1 MMPDLISSMKPEVVL
16 GQMFQS
22 RDMMHIAHFQTTSYA
37 QHNTLQKYYEGIL
50 GLADEITEVY
60 FGCLGKRLNFK
71 IPASDYMNPET
82 HLKQFKDYIKKHRNV
97 FGLDRTDVQN
107 LIDELIALI
116 NKTLYLLTLS

>member
-50 GLADEITEVY
+50 ELADEITEVY

>member
-1 MMPDLISSMKPEVVL
+1 MTPELISSMKPEVVL

-37 QHNTLQKYYEGIL
+37 QHNTLQKYYEGVL
-50 GLADEITEVY
+50 ELTDEIAEVY
-60 FGCLGKRLNFK
+60 FGCIGKRLNFK

-82 HLKQFKDYIKKHRNV
+82 HLKQFKDYMKKNRTV
-97 FGLDRTDVQN
+97 FGMDRTDVQN

>member
-107 LIDELIALI
+107 LIDELLALI

>member
-1 MMPDLISSMKPEVVL
+1 MMPDLISSIKPEVVL

>member
-1 MMPDLISSMKPEVVL
+1 MTPELISSMKPEVVL

-37 QHNTLQKYYEGIL
+37 QHNTLQKYYEGVL
-50 GLADEITEVY
+50 GLTDEIAEVY
-60 FGCLGKRLNFK
+60 FGCIGKRLNFK

-82 HLKQFKDYIKKHRNV
+82 HLKQFKDYMKKHRIV
-97 FGLDRTDVQN
+97 FGMDRTDVQN